1 MAITA
6 DTEVGMPANSWDFWP
21 LMRAAFSAATAL
33 ALLSLAAFLAGC
45 GGGGEVV
52 AKAVPFGASG
62 RSGSAGSPGVVMRP

>member
-1 MAITA
+1 MR
-6 DTEVGMPANSWDFWP
+6 ANSWDLWP

-45 GGGGEVV
+45 GGGDAV
-52 AKAVPFGASG
+52 AKAVPFGALG